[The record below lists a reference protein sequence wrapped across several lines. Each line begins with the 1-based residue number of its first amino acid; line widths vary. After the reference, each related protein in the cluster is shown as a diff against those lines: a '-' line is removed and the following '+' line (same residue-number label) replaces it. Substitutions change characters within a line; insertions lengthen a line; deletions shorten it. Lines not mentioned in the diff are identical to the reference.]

1 MADAVLVGAGAGLSA
16 SAGLS
21 YSGERFTR
29 YFRDFH
35 KKYGIA
41 DMYEGGFY
49 PFATQEEYWAWW
61 SRQIL
66 INRYDVPT
74 GKLYLDLL
82 ELLRGRNY
90 FVLTTNVD
98 HQFQLAGFDKERLF
112 YTQGDYGLWQCA
124 KACHANT
131 CNNEEAVRRMVLQQ
145 RNMRVPS
152 DLLPRCPACGGPMTM
167 NLRRDGF
174 FVQDEGWHAAQHRY
188 DAFLRSQKHRK
199 ILLLELGVGFN
210 TPGIVKYP
218 FWLMA
223 AQNPHASYACLNM
236 DATPFPRE
244 LNKRAL
250 RLKGDLGAT
259 LAVLLAM

>member
-1 MADAVLVGAGAGLSA
+1 MSSAPETKRFIKIFLAQLKQLGKELEMADAVLVGAGAGLSA

-112 YTQGDYGLWQCA
+112 YTRA
-124 KACHANT
+124 IMACGNAQRLATPTPVIMKKRFVGWSCSSGT
-131 CNNEEAVRRMVLQQ
+131 CGYPATF
-145 RNMRVPS
+145 
-152 DLLPRCPACGGPMTM
+152 CPAA
-167 NLRRDGF
+167 R
-174 FVQDEGWHAAQHRY
+174 HAA
-188 DAFLRSQKHRK
+188 A
-199 ILLLELGVGFN
+199 
-210 TPGIVKYP
+210 P
-218 FWLMA
+218 
-223 AQNPHASYACLNM
+223 
-236 DATPFPRE
+236 
-244 LNKRAL
+244 
-250 RLKGDLGAT
+250 
-259 LAVLLAM
+259 